1 MESPLLDQEA
11 HGGGPVDRVVAGE
24 VVGGEHLGEEV
35 PSSFPNLIVILD
47 FIYLLFKSLVLVN
60 EAHDGGPVNRTE
72 GGVAGALR
80 EQEAL

>member
-1 MESPLLDQEA
+1 MESPLLDQDA
-11 HGGGPVDRVVAGE
+11 HGGGPVDQVVAGD

-35 PSSFPNLIVILD
+35 PSSFPNIVNVD

-72 GGVAGALR
+72 VGVAGALC
-80 EQEAL
+80 EHKAL

>member
-24 VVGGEHLGEEV
+24 VVGGEHLGEKV
-35 PSSFPNLIVILD
+35 PSSFPNIVIVD
-47 FIYLLFKSLVLVN
+47 FLYLLIKSLVLVD

-72 GGVAGALR
+72 GGVAGALS

>member
-1 MESPLLDQEA
+1 MESPLLDQDA

-35 PSSFPNLIVILD
+35 PSSFPNIVNVD

-72 GGVAGALR
+72 GGVAGALC